1 MTNTADASEA
11 PRPAASGTPL
21 PPALTRALD
30 APQSPRDGSGVPLP
44 PYLPGRAAAFHD
56 VHAAPLELTDA
67 MELEVEEDIESEGW
81 PDLPDQGAA
90 VPAWDDGDNDAI
102 IDSAARAEASGS
114 TEFPLDAFFVPT
126 DSKRVPMG
134 YDDAEH
140 REVAGRVADR
150 LEEMAQAVRAR
161 GMPAL
166 GAAPTSDELAKLIAA
181 VVAGFFA
188 RERK

>member
-1 MTNTADASEA
+1 MTNTGDASEA
-11 PRPAASGTPL
+11 PLPVASGTPL
-21 PPALTRALD
+21 PPVLTRALD
-30 APQSPRDGSGVPLP
+30 APQSPRDGSPVPVP
-44 PYLPGRAAAFHD
+44 PYLPGRAAAFHNVD
-56 VHAAPLELTDA
+56 AAPLELSDTV
-67 MELEVEEDIESEGW
+67 EVEAEDDFESEGW

-90 VPAWDDGDNDAI
+90 VPAWDDGNNDVI
-102 IDSAARAEASGS
+102 VDSGARAASGS
-114 TEFPLDAFFVPT
+114 EFPIDAFFVPT

-150 LEEMAQAVRAR
+150 LEELARAVRAR

-188 RERK
+188 RERE